1 MTFPNKNIFHE
12 FMRKDK
18 CLGRS
23 SGHCRLATLD
33 EAAKIHHDFGKEI
46 LVASHV
52 MSAYI
57 GLDVHK
63 DWTFATV
70 LDHSG
75 QVVAQL
81 LNEQFQVSLKS
92 LMF

>member
-1 MTFPNKNIFHE
+1 
-12 FMRKDK
+12 MRKDK

-23 SGHCRLATLD
+23 SH
-33 EAAKIHHDFGKEI
+33 F
-46 LVASHV
+46 

-70 LDHSG
+70 LDQSG
-75 QVVAQL
+75 RVVVRRKL
-81 LNEQFQVSLKS
+81 ENEHVPSFLEELMLKKYRFGVLNLRCSSTVL
-92 LMF
+92 